1 MSKKRSHAKKSGRTV
16 THIRPKS
23 QTQVANEKRVAA
35 ESKKLERAGDAVL
48 AGNKKKADK
57 ILASKPKALT
67 GTQAVERMS
76 ELQSLEKQLEALDH
90 KIDGV
95 KETYKALK
103 SQRDG
108 LFLKLREEIRD
119 ANQGRL
125 EFGGPHTPTTR
136 AKPADV
142 KAGETKPPAPGSAA
156 AASDTKPAGGE
167 TNAANGETAP
177 ADIDA
182 DIASDAK
189 ADLDAA
195 AKLGQPSSNGAHAPA
210 RRGRKPAAEPA
221 AA

>member
-1 MSKKRSHAKKSGRTV
+1 MSKRPTKKKSGRTV
-16 THIRPKS
+16 EHVSKKS
-23 QTQVANEKRVAA
+23 QTQIANEKRAAA
-35 ESKKLERAGDAVL
+35 EGKKLERAGDAVL

-57 ILASKPKALT
+57 IIASKPKALT

-195 AKLGQPSSNGAHAPA
+195 AKLGQPAGDAPTSDGAAPKK
-210 RRGRKPAAEPA
+210 RERKRATAA
-221 AA
+221 